1 MPDGVDLERV
11 RLAVRGDA
19 GAFAELYELGFRC
32 VWAFAAR
39 AGGSREAAEDLTEAV
54 LTRAFESLGGFEG
67 TETWCAWLGAIARQV
82 REEIE
87 TSRDLKRR
95 SSV

>member
-11 RLAVRGDA
+11 RLATRGGA
-19 GAFAELYELGFRC
+19 GAFAELYELGFRR

-39 AGGSREAAEDLTEAV
+39 AGRSQEAAEHLTEAI
-54 LTRAFESLGGFEG
+54 LTRAFESLGSFDG
-67 TETWCAWLGAIARQV
+67 TETWCAWLGAIACQV
-82 REEIE
+82 REEVE
-87 TSRDLKRR
+87 ASRDLKRI